1 MYFPYL
7 HGKRSELLALRD
19 FAGFAGFDNTVC
31 PIIEPVRH
39 SFQELLTAVDILT
52 GNGFTPVVI
61 MNPSKLDFSNGMGN
75 WYNDIMGSNLASRNW
90 IPAML
95 VGNQHSVADV
105 LNFANNFINRNVAV
119 VYNSSNLSIHDFNLI
134 NNQANIVLQI
144 VSPNSLNPQQRNC
157 ISANKAVDIV
167 SCFNAQRRN
176 ADYNGPEF
184 FSNQIHYY
192 RNNAVGYG
200 DFTVLP
206 NEVSDDGGPPGAVAI
221 HATFKEANSSNI
233 LVEHFVSTVTH
244 QQQSNTT
251 DKFLD
256 AAGQLVTA
264 VNSRPNEFG
273 NNPALDSYRHQVSTS
288 HFPGLG
294 GNKRQQILHHI
305 CLNRQVLL
313 GQI

>member
-19 FAGFAGFDNTVC
+19 FANFTVFDNTVC

-39 SFQELLTAVDILT
+39 SSQELLTAIDILT
-52 GNGFTPVVI
+52 SNNFSPIVI
-61 MNPSKLDFSNGMGN
+61 LNPSKLDFRAGIGN
-75 WYNDIMGSNLASRNW
+75 WYNDIMGSNLAGRNW

-95 VGNQHSVADV
+95 VENQHSLNDV
-105 LNFANNFINRNVAV
+105 LNFANHFMNRGVAV
-119 VYNSSNLSIHDFNLI
+119 VYNTSNLSVNDLGLI
-134 NNQANIVLQI
+134 DSQRNIVFQI
-144 VSPNSLNPQQRNC
+144 VPPNSLNPQQRNC
-157 ISANKAVDIV
+157 ISANKAVDV
-167 SCFNAQRRN
+167 VDCFNAQRRN

-184 FSNQIHYY
+184 FSNQIHNY
-192 RNNAVGYG
+192 RNNSVGYG

-206 NEVSDDGGPPGAVAI
+206 NQVSDDGGPPGAVAI
-221 HATFKEANSSNI
+221 HISFKEPTSSNI
-233 LVEHFVSTVTH
+233 YVEHFVSIVTH

-264 VNSRPNEFG
+264 MNPRSNEFG
-273 NNPALDSYRHQVSTS
+273 TNPALDSYRQQVLSS

-305 CLNRQVLL
+305 CLNRQILL